1 MSTLGL
7 VLVGLAILI
16 GIAGVVVPGLP
27 GGLLVVGAVLV
38 WASEEQSAGAWITFA
53 IATGFVAASQ
63 VIRYVVPG
71 RRMRDAGVPLTTV
84 ALGAVLAVVG
94 FFVVPVIGL
103 FLGFVLGVYLAE
115 RRRVGATGDA
125 WSSTKLALKAV
136 GLSVVIE
143 LAGVVFAAVTWLTAE
158 LFFV

>member
-7 VLVGLAILI
+7 ALVGVAILI
-16 GIAGVVVPGLP
+16 GVAGVVVPGLP
-27 GGLLVVGAVLV
+27 GGLLVVGALLV
-38 WASEEQSAGAWITFA
+38 WASVEQSAGAWTTFA

-71 RRMRDAGVPLTTV
+71 RRMRDAGVPMSAL
-84 ALGAVLAVVG
+84 ALGAVLGVIG

-103 FLGFVLGVYLAE
+103 FLGFVLGIYLAE
-115 RRRVGATGDA
+115 RRRVGGTGDA

-136 GLSVVIE
+136 GLSVAIE
-143 LAGVVFAAVTWLTAE
+143 LAGVVLAAVMWLTAE

>member
-1 MSTLGL
+1 VSTLGL
-7 VLVGLAILI
+7 ALVGIAILV
-16 GIAGVVVPGLP
+16 GVAGVVIPGLP
-27 GGLLVVGAVLV
+27 GGLLVVAAVLV
-38 WASEEQSAGAWITFA
+38 WAGVEQTAGAWTTFA

-71 RRMRDAGVPLTTV
+71 RRMRDAGVPMSTL
-84 ALGAVLAVVG
+84 ALGAVLGVIG

-115 RRRVGATGDA
+115 RRRAGSTGDA
-125 WSSTKLALKAV
+125 RSSTTLALKAV
-136 GLSVVIE
+136 GLFVLIE
-143 LAGVVFAAVTWLTAE
+143 LAGVMLAAVTWLTAE

>member
-1 MSTLGL
+1 MSTLG
-7 VLVGLAILI
+7 VALVGIAILV
-16 GIAGVVVPGLP
+16 GVAGVVFPGLP
-27 GGLLVVGAVLV
+27 GGLLVVAAVLV
-38 WASEEQSAGAWITFA
+38 WAGVEHTAGAWTTFT

-71 RRMRDAGVPLTTV
+71 RRMRDAGAPMSTL
-84 ALGAVLAVVG
+84 ALGAVLGVIG

-115 RRRVGATGDA
+115 RRRAGRTGDA
-125 WSSTKLALKAV
+125 RSSTMLALKAV
-136 GLSVVIE
+136 GLSTLID
-143 LAGVVFAAVTWLTAE
+143 LAGVMLAAVTWLTAE